1 MDFLLDERWQKNFN
15 GTGTSVLSGLPAR
28 MGYSK
33 KIFENQNLQTLNN
46 LQCVPLSGET
56 LESFADL
63 EKKVAGAYFPVIPE
77 AVIQMIDETA
87 SENSAI
93 TIDIIKKANDV
104 LERYLSE

>member
-1 MDFLLDERWQKNFN
+1 MLTWK
-15 GTGTSVLSGLPAR
+15 
-28 MGYSK
+28 
-33 KIFENQNLQTLNN
+33 
-46 LQCVPLSGET
+46 
-56 LESFADL
+56 
-63 EKKVAGAYFPVIPE
+63 KKVAGAYFPVIPE